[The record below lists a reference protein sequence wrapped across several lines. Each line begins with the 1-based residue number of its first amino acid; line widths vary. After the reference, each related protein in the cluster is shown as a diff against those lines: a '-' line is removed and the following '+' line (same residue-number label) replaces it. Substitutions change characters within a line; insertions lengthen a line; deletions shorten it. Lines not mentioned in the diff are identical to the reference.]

1 MEVPSGPQPL
11 HPSIAEPVSS
21 FAHLMFNLRHAFA
34 LSLLLPAI
42 VYLVPLLLNLT
53 SSSARVESAPNGP
66 RGTAKDA
73 TFLSSRSAC
82 SSDIASDTATMSAA
96 SSASSIRRIAPLVIP
111 AAGRHTATVVF
122 IHGLGDTGH
131 GWADAVS
138 FWRTRQSMNEIKFIL
153 PHAPH
158 IPITMNGGM
167 PMPGWFDI
175 KTLVK
180 GADEDGP
187 GVLQSRDYLHGLIQQ
202 EIKDGIS
209 ADRIVLGGFSQGGA
223 MSIFAGLTAP
233 VKIGGI
239 VGLSSWLLLNQKFKD
254 YVPDGN
260 INKDTPI
267 FMGHGDRD
275 PLVLYDLAK
284 DSEKAL
290 GSMGYSVTFKT
301 YRGMQHQACA
311 EELGDVEA
319 FLSSRLPP
327 KGH

>member
-1 MEVPSGPQPL
+1 
-11 HPSIAEPVSS
+11 
-21 FAHLMFNLRHAFA
+21 
-34 LSLLLPAI
+34 
-42 VYLVPLLLNLT
+42 
-53 SSSARVESAPNGP
+53 
-66 RGTAKDA
+66 
-73 TFLSSRSAC
+73 
-82 SSDIASDTATMSAA
+82 MSAA
-96 SSASSIRRIAPLVIP
+96 SSASSLRRVAPLVIP

-131 GWADAVS
+131 GWADAVG

-202 EIKDGIS
+202 EIKDGIP

-290 GSMGYSVTFKT
+290 SSMGYSVTFKT
-301 YRGMQHQACA
+301 YRGMEHQACA